1 MKLSE
6 MIEKKLNTKVTKRE
20 ETRTRFIVWLSDESR
35 EKLDKLHG
43 VTGTGRIELASEI
56 LRIGIDEGFVTA
68 EQKLGKI
75 TNRPTV
81 ERRNR

>member
-6 MIEKKLNTKVTKRE
+6 MIEQKLNTKVTKRE
-20 ETRTRFIVWLSDESR
+20 ETRTRFIVWLSDETR

-56 LRIGIDEGFVTA
+56 LKIGIDEGFATA
-68 EQKLGKI
+68 ETKIGKI

-81 ERRNR
+81 ERRNQ